1 MKTLLLIAGAYLLAS
16 VPYGYLLYYWRYRE
30 DIRTKGSGNIGGT
43 NVLRE
48 GGFLLG
54 LGTTLLDIL
63 KAFLP
68 VLLAVHLLGR
78 GTIGPFWVWGAAVCG
93 HMFSV
98 FLKGKGGKGVA
109 SFVGGALALD
119 FPRTLMGIGLFF
131 LVLLPT
137 RFVSLASLTA
147 SLALTFLMLHAYGL
161 AAWPAILWTGLVFW
175 KHRENI
181 RRLKAGTERRL
192 FDKKGE

>member
-68 VLLAVHLLGR
+68 VLLAVHLLGK

-93 HMFSV
+93 HMF
-98 FLKGKGGKGVA
+98 
-109 SFVGGALALD
+109 
-119 FPRTLMGIGLFF
+119 
-131 LVLLPT
+131 
-137 RFVSLASLTA
+137 
-147 SLALTFLMLHAYGL
+147 
-161 AAWPAILWTGLVFW
+161 
-175 KHRENI
+175 
-181 RRLKAGTERRL
+181 
-192 FDKKGE
+192 